1 MLVSRLPQ
9 TPTLIRISIFGLI
22 AVLTS
27 CATIPQIDSLRV
39 NPLTSAE
46 TQQVDALLDRLY
58 RSFAYGADKEPDW
71 DLMRSAF
78 VENAQF
84 VTEPAEG
91 KAPDSQLLEAFITS
105 WQETI
110 RGSSAPRP
118 SHDEW
123 ITGTTAT
130 KLGELIRV
138 DVAFQAKKGNDTTP
152 RKPGLDSLVLVK
164 VDGQW
169 KVLSFIV
176 HYESKL

>member
-1 MLVSRLPQ
+1 ML
-9 TPTLIRISIFGLI
+9 RISVVWLVLVLI
-22 AVLTS
+22 S
-27 CATIPQIDSLRV
+27 CATIPPTGSLRLE
-39 NPLTSAE
+39 PLTSAE
-46 TQQVDALLDRLY
+46 TQQVDSLLDRLY
-58 RSFAYGADKEPDW
+58 RSFTYGADEEPDW
-71 DLMRSAF
+71 ELMRSAF

-84 VTEPAEG
+84 VTEPVEG
-91 KAPDSQLLEAFITS
+91 KAPDSQLLEAFISS
-105 WQETI
+105 WQEAI
-110 RGSSAPRP
+110 RGSTAPRP

-138 DVAFQAKKGNDTTP
+138 DVSFQAKKGNDTAP